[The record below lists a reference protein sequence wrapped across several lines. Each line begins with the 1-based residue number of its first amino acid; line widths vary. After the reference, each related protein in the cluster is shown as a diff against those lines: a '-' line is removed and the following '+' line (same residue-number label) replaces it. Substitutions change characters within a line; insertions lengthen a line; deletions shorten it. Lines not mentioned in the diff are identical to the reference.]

1 MDVNATTG
9 ERPATG
15 DLTRRLNAD
24 ALRLLVESSSD
35 YAIFMLDPHGIIV
48 SWNRGAQ
55 RIKGYTADE
64 IIGQHFSVFY
74 PREAIERDWPNE
86 ELRQAEA
93 NGRFEDEGWRV
104 RKDGTLFWANVV
116 ITALRDADGRL
127 VGYGK
132 VSRDL
137 SERRQAEHELRE
149 SEERFRLLV
158 ESTTDYAIFM
168 LDPAGHVVSWN
179 AGAERINGYSADDI
193 IGKHFSTFYTAEAI
207 ATGWPQ
213 HELTEAARVGRFE
226 DEGWRVKKDGTRL
239 WANVVITALRGS
251 DGELRGYAKV
261 TRDMTQRK
269 AHEERIMRLSRELEQ
284 RVLQLD
290 RTNRELAQRNAEN
303 ESFVY
308 SVSHDLRSPLVNLQG
323 FSHELQT
330 AATSLQKLLSRP
342 EVPPPVQREAT
353 ALLSGDLEE
362 SLGFIRN
369 AVKHLSN
376 IIDGLLRLSRVG
388 RIEYEAKPVDVN
400 RVVADILAAMH
411 TTVAGSGAHIDVRP
425 LPAIRGDRNAIG
437 QIFANVLGNALK
449 SFDPQRP
456 GTIEI
461 SATGEVTPVFAIRD
475 NGIGIPAEYRS
486 KIFQVFQHVH
496 TARNRGEGMGLAIVR
511 RIVERHGGRIWFES
525 EPGTGTT
532 FFFTLGP
539 AVTDTLTGRT
549 DDGRDAER
557 SDG

>member
-1 MDVNATTG
+1 MDLNTTTG
-9 ERPATG
+9 DRPPTG
-15 DLTRRLNAD
+15 ALTRRLTTD
-24 ALRLLVESSSD
+24 ALRLLVESTTD
-35 YAIFMLDPHGIIV
+35 YAIFMLDPAGYIV
-48 SWNRGAQ
+48 SWNAGAQ

-64 IIGQHFSVFY
+64 IIGKHFSVFY
-74 PREAIERDWPNE
+74 PQDAIARDWPAK
-86 ELRQAEA
+86 ELVFATEA
-93 NGRFEDEGWRV
+93 GRFEDEGWRV

-116 ITALRDADGRL
+116 ITALRNDDGLL
-127 VGYGK
+127 VGFGK

-137 SERRQAEHELRE
+137 SERRRAEQELRE

-158 ESTTDYAIFM
+158 DSTTDYAIFM
-168 LDPAGHVVSWN
+168 LDPQGHVASWN
-179 AGAERINGYSADDI
+179 PGAERIKGYSADDI
-193 IGKHFSTFYTAEAI
+193 IGKHFSTFYTPEAN

-213 HELTEAARVGRFE
+213 YELAEAARVGRFE
-226 DEGWRVKKDGTRL
+226 DEGWRVKKDGSRL
-239 WANVVITALRGS
+239 WANVVITALRGA

-269 AHEERIMRLSRELEQ
+269 AHEERITKLSRELEQ

-290 RTNRELAQRNAEN
+290 RTNRELEQRNIEN

-330 AATSLQKLLSRP
+330 TATALEQLLSQP
-342 EVPPPVQREAT
+342 GVPPEVQREAR
-353 ALLSGDLEE
+353 ALLSGDLTE

-369 AVKHLSN
+369 AVRHLSN

-388 RIEYEAKPVDVN
+388 RIEYESKPVDVN
-400 RVVADILAAMH
+400 RVLADILAAMH
-411 TTVAGSGAHIDVRP
+411 TTVAASGARIEVKP
-425 LPAIRGDRNAIG
+425 LPTIRGDRNAIG
-437 QIFANVLGNALK
+437 QIFANIIGNALK
-449 SFDPQRP
+449 SFDDRRP

-461 SATGEVTPVFAIRD
+461 ASTDDDPPIFSIRD
-475 NGIGIPAEYRS
+475 NGIGIPTEYRS

-496 TARNRGEGMGLAIVR
+496 TAKNRGEGMGLAIVR

-525 EPGTGTT
+525 RPGDGTI

-539 AVTDTLTGRT
+539 SASDTH
-549 DDGRDAER
+549 
-557 SDG
+557 